1 MSLEIIQTLN
11 PEYTIKS
18 ITDEAFRTYGKVID
32 NNIDEAIEFCIDFV
46 QAAKQVNFYLP
57 SVLEVEQLSSI
68 IELSHRVY
76 GYLEIIAGIDS
87 ANSTLAGISVGGA
100 NFKET
105 ANLGAKA
112 KESEFTDQ
120 FAGLEVTPG
129 KVYVLNED
137 VDQIS
142 GATITSDAVLSGVN
156 KLTEYMSQ
164 LIENDA
170 STVTNP

>member
-46 QAAKQVNFYLP
+46 QAAKQDNFYLP

-76 GYLEIIAGIDS
+76 GYLEIIAGIV
-87 ANSTLAGISVGGA
+87 AGDNV
-100 NFKET
+100 E
-105 ANLGAKA
+105 
-112 KESEFTDQ
+112 
-120 FAGLEVTPG
+120 
-129 KVYVLNED
+129 
-137 VDQIS
+137 
-142 GATITSDAVLSGVN
+142 LSGIC
-156 KLTEYMSQ
+156 LLYTSPSPR
-164 LIENDA
+164 DA
-170 STVTNP
+170 